1 MSEDME
7 KRVQQFIALRDA
19 LKVIDEAH
27 DAQRKQYVEA
37 MAALTGIMQA
47 FMEANKVENLKT
59 SYGTCYTATKF
70 SASLAD
76 PGLFMKH
83 VIDTQSWDL
92 LDRRANVTAVKE
104 YVEQHNG
111 LPPGVNLTSSTS
123 VNVRRPTG
131 K

>member
-59 SYGTCYTATKF
+59 SHGTCYTATKF